1 MKVKRK
7 VNNTCVS
14 DDNLFE
20 SASKNAVEMYEQ
32 RQLKRIFD
40 KRTFVTTL
48 GPATILYQFAEGDL
62 KTFEEFHK
70 LTVIDAKNTS
80 GYFVFVEDS
89 SYDNIGDNYYLYDI
103 DTYNDMVKD
112 MIKKY
117 QNILENIS
125 DKIMMIN
132 TLGSKK
138 G

>member
-1 MKVKRK
+1 MKVKHK
-7 VNNTCVS
+7 VNSTYIS

-20 SASKNAVEMYEQ
+20 SASKNAVEMYER
-32 RQLKRIFD
+32 RQLERIFN
-40 KRTFVTTL
+40 KRTFVACL

-70 LTVIDAKNTS
+70 LTVIDTDKTS

-103 DTYNDMVKD
+103 DTYNEMVKD

-117 QNILENIS
+117 QNILENIN
-125 DKIMMIN
+125 DKLMMIN
-132 TLGSKK
+132 ILGFKK